1 MDVGPLRD
9 ALTAVVGI
17 ATGVLSGAFGVGG
30 AVVSTPGIRLLGVPA
45 LTAVGTTLPS
55 ILPTAVAGAH
65 RYRAEGLIS
74 WDAVVYTVPT
84 GMLASVAG
92 GLLSDVVPGDGHPLM
107 IITAVLLGI
116 TAVMMGRP
124 ATANETVESAGDRPG
139 DHSDNRS
146 GTRIRL
152 AGVGVL
158 AGTMSGLLGV
168 GGGLVMVPAFHQMAK
183 MSIKSAIGTSLACVA
198 LFAIPGTVTHALLG
212 HIDWRV
218 AAFLTLTVVPSA
230 RLGSTLAL
238 RTSDARLRRIVAV
251 FLGLIAV
258 VYAAGEIT
266 ALFTG

>member
-65 RYRAEGLIS
+65 RYRAAGLIS
-74 WDAVVYTVPT
+74 WNAVVLTVPT
-84 GMLASVAG
+84 GMVASVAG

-107 IITAVLLGI
+107 IITAVLLGV
-116 TAVMMGRP
+116 TAVRMGRP
-124 ATANETVESAGDRPG
+124 DTSSETVESGADR
-139 DHSDNRS
+139 SDDRS

-158 AGTMSGLLGV
+158 AGAMSGLLGV

-218 AAFLTLTVVPSA
+218 AGFLTLMVVPSA

-238 RTSDARLRRIVAV
+238 RTSDARLRRIVAL
-251 FLGLIAV
+251 FLGLIAI

-266 ALFTG
+266 ALFTD

>member
-30 AVVSTPGIRLLGVPA
+30 EVVSTPGIRLLGVPA

-55 ILPTAVAGAH
+55 ILPTALAGAH

-74 WDAVVYTVPT
+74 WNAVVLTVPT

-107 IITAVLLGI
+107 IITAVLLGV
-116 TAVMMGRP
+116 TAVRMGRP
-124 ATANETVESAGDRPG
+124 DTSSETVESGADQ
-139 DHSDNRS
+139 SDDRS
-146 GTRIRL
+146 GTRLRL
-152 AGVGVL
+152 ACVGVL
-158 AGTMSGLLGV
+158 AGAMSGLLGV

-198 LFAIPGTVTHALLG
+198 LFAIPGTITHALLG

-218 AAFLTLTVVPSA
+218 AGFLTLTVIPSA

-238 RTSDARLRRIVAV
+238 RTSDARLRRIVAY
-251 FLGLIAV
+251 FLGLIAI

-266 ALFTG
+266 ALITG

>member
-55 ILPTAVAGAH
+55 ILPTALAGAH
-65 RYRAEGLIS
+65 RYRAAGLIS
-74 WDAVVYTVPT
+74 WNAVVLTVPT

-107 IITAVLLGI
+107 IITAVLLGV
-116 TAVMMGRP
+116 TAVRMGRP
-124 ATANETVESAGDRPG
+124 DTSSETVESGADR
-139 DHSDNRS
+139 SDDRS

-158 AGTMSGLLGV
+158 AGAMSGLLGV

-218 AAFLTLTVVPSA
+218 AGFLTLTVIPSA

-238 RTSDARLRRIVAV
+238 RTSDTRLRRIVAY
-251 FLGLIAV
+251 FLGLIAI

-266 ALFTG
+266 ALITG